1 MIIEERI
8 IDADFRNPIVTSIRE
23 ESDIICTNPPFSLF
37 RDFLAWI
44 NPDEKKFL
52 ILSNINAIT
61 YKEVFPLIRDN
72 KMWLGV
78 RKMGIDTYFKI
89 TEDYKKKLI
98 EGNRPNAYKVI
109 NGEVMAR
116 AGCIWFTNMDHRGRH
131 NELALL
137 PKAVLDASGV
147 VYQKYDN
154 YDAIEVP
161 ELKLIPLDYDGVMG
175 VPISFLGS
183 YNPTQFEII
192 GLGIGALGV
201 ELGIGCNITDEEWE
215 AINKSVS
222 RPGRGTLLLKDSVG
236 KYTAPYARVLI
247 KNK

>member
-1 MIIEERI
+1 MITNEVIIGGDFASEE
-8 IDADFRNPIVTSIRE
+8 VTRLRDE
-23 ESDIICTNPPFSLF
+23 ADIICTNPPFSLF

-116 AGCIWFTNMDHRGRH
+116 VGCIWFTNMDHRGRH
-131 NELALL
+131 EDLPLL
-137 PKAVLDASGV
+137 PKDVLEASGV

-161 ELKLIPLDYDGVMG
+161 ELRFIPSDYDGVMG
-175 VPISFLGS
+175 VPISFLGR
-183 YNPTQFEII
+183 YNPEQFEII
-192 GLGIGALGV
+192 GATESEGVGFARGIYDETSTVKQALV
-201 ELGIGCNITDEEWE
+201 NSEKVYKRLFIR
-215 AINKSVS
+215 NKF
-222 RPGRGTLLLKDSVG
+222 K
-236 KYTAPYARVLI
+236 
-247 KNK
+247 